1 MVAYTVPEALRSAS
15 GYPTGTVQPSQPT
28 PKEPTS
34 LVSGSPSSKGHRVPE
49 RRSVAAITNSCETRL
64 MRLLMSAPLRRVT
77 RSNFVVGLGSRL
89 PRSRSLKTLP
99 LLLMSQVTIASLRAS
114 IKTQM
119 SSSILRGAA
128 SCFFSAL
135 SFTRL
140 ARREQLANP
149 VGQKAG
155 TDGRSILGIATSDN
169 EDLRIRNN
177 IRNLRI
183 FG

>member
-1 MVAYTVPEALRSAS
+1 
-15 GYPTGTVQPSQPT
+15 
-28 PKEPTS
+28 
-34 LVSGSPSSKGHRVPE
+34 
-49 RRSVAAITNSCETRL
+49 
-64 MRLLMSAPLRRVT
+64 MSAPLRRVT

-114 IKTQM
+114 IKTRM
-119 SSSILRGAA
+119 SSSILQGAA
-128 SCFFSAL
+128 SCFFSVL
-135 SFTRL
+135 SFPRL